1 MEAMKA
7 VIETRP
13 EGPRLTMPGPGGYEI
28 KWAPGARHFNLQKAP
43 SGHLVI
49 PMHEFSCVP
58 QTARTG
64 TSVSQQ
70 NVVFHAAHPETL
82 NADSRS
88 GGQDRNVN
96 SENSRPTPFS
106 R

>member
-13 EGPRLTMPGPGGYEI
+13 EGPRLTVPGPGGYKVE
-28 KWAPGARHFNLQKAP
+28 WAPGARHFNLQKAP

-49 PMHEFSCVP
+49 PMQEFSRV
-58 QTARTG
+58 QQAARTG

-70 NVVFHAAHPETL
+70 HVVFHAANPEAPSA
-82 NADSRS
+82 NQHVGSWN
-88 GGQDRNVN
+88 RN
-96 SENSRPTPFS
+96 ENSDNNNNLGV
-106 R
+106 